1 MTHPTWNT
9 ITELISRFLWIDP
22 YNIFL
27 CSSMFLKLF
36 INFAVVLPNIGWVQV
51 SSRNWHANES
61 QINLKVLWEENIY
74 QWPSRVWT
82 LLVFGNGEM
91 TVFFVSLQL
100 LYWAQLHPA
109 LILNY
114 ETVSEWLFQNLCKY
128 RMLCLTVFPF
138 LKKILHVS
146 FVSINTEPLR
156 SIILKL
162 YTYIF

>member
-36 INFAVVLPNIGWVQV
+36 INFPVVLPNIGWVQV

-91 TVFFVSLQL
+91 TVFFVTAPL
-100 LYWAQLHPA
+100 LSSITPCFNIELW
-109 LILNY
+109 NN
-114 ETVSEWLFQNLCKY
+114 SEWLFQNLCKY

-146 FVSINTEPLR
+146 FVSINTDIR
-156 SIILKL
+156 SGVL
-162 YTYIF
+162 F